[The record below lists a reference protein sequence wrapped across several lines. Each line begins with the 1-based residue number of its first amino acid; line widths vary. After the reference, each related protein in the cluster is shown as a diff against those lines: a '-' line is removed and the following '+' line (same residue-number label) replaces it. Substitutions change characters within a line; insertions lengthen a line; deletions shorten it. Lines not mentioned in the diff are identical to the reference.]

1 MSEAII
7 VAIITAGASIICQ
20 VVIAK
25 AQHDRDKTELAV
37 NLKGITDRLDLH
49 NGYAEKIGGLA
60 EDVEKITVAM
70 AKMEKDIE
78 YLRKGTQI

>member
-7 VAIITAGASIICQ
+7 VALITAGAGIIGQ
-20 VVIAK
+20 WLIAK

-37 NLKGITDRLDLH
+37 TLKGIEDRLDEH
-49 NGYAEKIGGLA
+49 NSYASKIGGLA
-60 EDVEKITVAM
+60 NDVEKITVAM

-78 YLRKGTQI
+78 YLRKGTHI

>member
-1 MSEAII
+1 MSDAII
-7 VAIITAGASIICQ
+7 VALITAGASVICQ
-20 VVIAK
+20 FAIAK
-25 AQHDRDKTELAV
+25 TQHEKDKTELAV

-49 NGYAEKIGGLA
+49 NGYAEKLGNLA
-60 EDVEKITVAM
+60 DDMDKLTVTV